1 MSPSHHPFTK
11 RNKMPLSAPPALP
24 LHLLLCFFFL
34 SPPSSSALTPDGL
47 SLLALK
53 AAVSSDPARSLSS
66 WSESDPSPC
75 HWAGVACG
83 RGRRVASLFLPGKN
97 LSGYIPSELGLLGS
111 LRRLN
116 LAGNNFSQPIP
127 SRLFNATS
135 LVSLDLSRNSLSGPV
150 PTQIKNLRNLAHL
163 DLSSNSLD
171 GSLPEALAKLGS
183 LSGTLNLS
191 YNGFSGQVPA
201 SYGRFPV
208 MVSLDLGHN
217 NLTGKIPQV
226 GSLLNQGPTA
236 FAGNPGLCGFPLSA
250 PCPQALDPSASARPE
265 DPESPKSNRIHSSLA
280 GDGGMAQKKS
290 NSLLIPVLSGLSVI
304 AGVVFVSVWFV
315 RRKQTRFGRDKSGK
329 EKAAAAAVEETAD
342 LEGQKGKFVVLDEGF
357 DLELEDLLRASAYV
371 VGKSRS
377 GIVYKVV
384 VGRGGSGG
392 GSAAAAGV
400 AVAVRRLSE
409 GDAAWRLK
417 EFESEVEAIARVNH
431 PNVVR
436 LRAYYYASDEKLL
449 VSDFIRN
456 GCLYAALHGGPSKS
470 SPPLSWALRLKI
482 AQGTARGL
490 AYIHEHSPRKYV
502 HGNLKSTKILLDDEF
517 QPHISGFGL
526 NRLISGT
533 PGFTASSS
541 KKHGSNNQTVLSS
554 AMELKMPAPSV
565 AYLAPETRVS
575 STKVTQKSDVYS
587 FGIVLMEILTGQVPD
602 AGPDNDGKGLENL
615 VRKVFREER
624 PLSDIIDPDLLHEV
638 HAKKQVVAAFHV
650 ALNCTELDP
659 ELRPRMRVV
668 YESLDRIKVR

>member
-1 MSPSHHPFTK
+1 ISLSLSTFIQCD
-11 RNKMPLSAPPALP
+11 KMPFSTLPTLP
-24 LHLLLCFFFL
+24 LLLILCFL
-34 SPPSSSALTPDGL
+34 SPPSSSALNPDSL

-53 AAVSSDPARSLSS
+53 AAVTSDPARSLSS
-66 WSESDPSPC
+66 WSESDLRPC
-75 HWAGVACG
+75 RWAGVACS
-83 RGRRVASLFLPGKN
+83 RGRVASLFLAGRN

-111 LRRLN
+111 LKRLD
-116 LAGNNFSQPIP
+116 LAGNNFSKPIP

-135 LVSLDLSRNSLSGPV
+135 LVSLDLSRNSLSGPI
-150 PTQIKNLRNLAHL
+150 PTQIKNLRNLTHL
-163 DLSSNSLD
+163 DLSSNSLN
-171 GSLPEALAKLGS
+171 GSLPEELAELGS

-191 YNGFSGQVPA
+191 NNGFSGDVPA
-201 SYGRFPV
+201 SYGQIPV

-250 PCPQALDPSASARPE
+250 PCPEGQDPRASSGPD
-265 DPESPKSNRIHSSLA
+265 DPEGPKKNRFHSSLA
-280 GDGGMAQKKS
+280 GDDEMPQKRS
-290 NSLLIPVLSGLSVI
+290 NSLVIPVLSGLSVI
-304 AGVVFVSVWFV
+304 AGVLFASGWFV
-315 RRKQTRFGRDKSGK
+315 RRKWRRFARDKTGK
-329 EKAAAAAVEETAD
+329 EKATVIVEEVAE
-342 LEGQKGKFVVLDEGF
+342 LEGQKGKFVVVDEGF

-384 VGRGGSGG
+384 VGRGSGG
-392 GSAAAAGV
+392 GGSTGE

-417 EFESEVEAIARVNH
+417 EFESEVEAISRVNH

-456 GCLYAALHGGPSKS
+456 GCLYSALHGGPPKS
-470 SPPLSWALRLKI
+470 LPPLSWASRLKI

-490 AYIHEHSPRKYV
+490 TYIHEHSPRKYV
-502 HGNLKSTKILLDDEF
+502 HGNLKATKILLDNEF
-517 QPHISGFGL
+517 QPYISGFGL

-533 PGFTASSS
+533 LGFAPSSS
-541 KKHGSNNQTVLSS
+541 KKHSSNHETVLSS

-565 AYLAPETRVS
+565 AYLAPEARVS
-575 STKVTQKSDVYS
+575 GTKVTQKCDVYS
-587 FGIVLMEILTGQVPD
+587 FGIVLMEMLTGRRPD
-602 AGPDNDGKGLENL
+602 IGSENDGKGLENL

-624 PLSDIIDPDLLHEV
+624 PLSEIIDPDLLHEV
-638 HAKKQVVAAFHV
+638 HVKKQVVAVFHV

-659 ELRPRMRVV
+659 EMRPRMRTVS
-668 YESLDRIKVR
+668 ESLDRINIAR